1 MKKKVLL
8 SILAAGT
15 VIAAATM
22 SVNSVRADDETYRP
36 LVQRIAEKFNLDE
49 SEVEAVFVAV
59 RDERMQEMHDRHQE
73 RLQDA
78 INDGVI
84 TEDQMNAILAKEE
97 ELHQERIENRGENR
111 EAMEA
116 WFTENGIDH
125 DALRTYLG
133 NEMGPKGRGM
143 RMR

>member
-78 INDGVI
+78 VNDGVI